1 MHDKSSV
8 LLLPSIFKCVMSV
21 VFLCHSFQCNG
32 GLASSGGRG
41 TGGGDPR
48 AAKASCSAV
57 YISGETPQ
65 PTQPTSMPLLRYDLL
80 DQGLQRQVEA
90 CFESYAQF

>member
-1 MHDKSSV
+1 LFFFVIHFNAMVALLQVEVEALEEEIRVLQKLHARQWGIPTFPASASMTESTSV
-8 LLLPSIFKCVMSV
+8 GK
-21 VFLCHSFQCNG
+21 
-32 GLASSGGRG
+32 
-41 TGGGDPR
+41 
-48 AAKASCSAV
+48 
-57 YISGETPQ
+57 TPQ